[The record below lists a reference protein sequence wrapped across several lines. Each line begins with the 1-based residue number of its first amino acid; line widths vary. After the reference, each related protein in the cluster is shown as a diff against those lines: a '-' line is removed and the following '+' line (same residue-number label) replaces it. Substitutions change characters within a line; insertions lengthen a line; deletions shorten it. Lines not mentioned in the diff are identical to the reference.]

1 MIMMYAK
8 YYLGTL
14 GDILGDL
21 DGDLG
26 DDLEDLGDDLD
37 VSIFLF

>member
-1 MIMMYAK
+1 MIAK

-14 GDILGDL
+14 GEDL
-21 DGDLG
+21 DRDFG
-26 DDLEDLGDDLD
+26 DDLERVLGEDLVEDLD

>member
-21 DGDLG
+21 DGDLE
-26 DDLEDLGDDLD
+26 DLVEDLGDDLD

>member
-1 MIMMYAK
+1 MIAK

-14 GDILGDL
+14 GEDL
-21 DGDLG
+21 DRDFGDDFG
-26 DDLEDLGDDLD
+26 DDLVEDLD

>member
-1 MIMMYAK
+1 MIAK

-14 GDILGDL
+14 GEDL
-21 DGDLG
+21 DRDFG
-26 DDLEDLGDDLD
+26 DDLERVFGDDLVEDLD

>member
-1 MIMMYAK
+1 MIAK

-14 GDILGDL
+14 GEDLDRDFGDLGDL
-21 DGDLG
+21 DGDLV
-26 DDLEDLGDDLD
+26 EDLD

>member
-1 MIMMYAK
+1 MIAK

-14 GDILGDL
+14 GEDL
-21 DGDLG
+21 DRNFG
-26 DDLEDLGDDLD
+26 DDLVEDLD